1 MREAYRSQVDL
12 LLDVLPLVGQEE
24 GLALKG
30 GTAINLFVRDMPR
43 LSVDIDLTWLN
54 AGERGDDLAGIAA
67 SLDRIKATIEE
78 TYQDVRCHP
87 SGSASAP
94 EVKLLC
100 ERQGTQIKIEV
111 NAVLRGHLQPV
122 RLMPCGDRVQDEFG
136 KFVEVPVV
144 AYGELFG
151 GKICAALDRQH
162 PRDLF
167 DVRGLLD
174 TEGFSDDVRLGFL
187 AALVSHNRPIAEL
200 IKPNRLDQREAFEK
214 QFAGMAFEE
223 FTYDD
228 HEATLDRLIGTIQSG
243 LTSDDRSFL
252 KSFDACQPDWA
263 LYPLTGLDALPAP
276 RWKLQNLGKLKEQ
289 KPDAWAAN
297 LAALED
303 ALGGAS

>member
-1 MREAYRSQVDL
+1 MHEAYRSQVDL
-12 LLDVLPLVGQEE
+12 LLDILPLVGQEE

-54 AGERGDDLAGIAA
+54 AGERADDLQGIAA
-67 SLDRIKATIEE
+67 ALDRIRAKVEATYPD
-78 TYQDVRCHP
+78 TRCRP

-111 NAVLRGHLQPV
+111 NAVLRGHLQPPRMMV
-122 RLMPCGDRVQDEFG
+122 CSDRVQDEFG
-136 KFVEVPVV
+136 KFVEVPVI
-144 AYGELFG
+144 AHGELFG

-174 TEGFSDDVRLGFL
+174 MEGFSDDVRLGFI

-200 IKPNRLDQREAFEK
+200 LKPNRLDQRETFAK

-228 HEATLDRLIGTIQSG
+228 HEATMDRLIGAVHRG
-243 LTSDDRSFL
+243 LTPDDRSFL
-252 KSFDACQPDWA
+252 RSFDACEPDWSF
-263 LYPLTGLDALPAP
+263 YPLAGLADLPGP
-276 RWKLQNLGKLKEQ
+276 RWKLQNLRKLQ
-289 KPDAWAAN
+289 DQNPSGWAAN
-297 LAALED
+297 LEALED
-303 ALGGAS
+303 ALGGE